1 VLAKIALYEPDIH
14 LAGRLETLMLKAAQF
29 APERLEAEVY
39 GSCGDFLAGLE
50 EEAFSIVVAEL
61 DDEGLALGRRLRER
75 FNERETLLIYISEQ
89 ALFDARLIEVRPFLV
104 IPKPV
109 GDKDF
114 LHRLFAAL
122 EHILE
127 AGELFVIKQGRVS
140 YQIKKREIICLESIG
155 REIILSAK
163 GREDIQYRE
172 ALKNEREKLRTVNF
186 VRPHNSFIVNLDYVE
201 EYHSD
206 SLRLANQRIAPI
218 SELRAKDVKKE
229 ILRFWEYRN
238 I

>member
-1 VLAKIALYEPDIH
+1 VLAKIALYEPDIQ
-14 LAGRLETLMLKAAQF
+14 LAGRLETLALKAAEL
-29 APERLEAEVY
+29 APERLETEVY
-39 GSCGDFLAGLE
+39 GSAQDFEAGLA

-61 DDEGLALGRRLRER
+61 DDDGLALGRRLRER

-89 ALFDARLIEVRPFLV
+89 ALFDARLLEVRPFLV
-104 IPKPV
+104 IQKPFE
-109 GDKDF
+109 DKDF

-122 EHILE
+122 EHVLE

-172 ALKNEREKLRTVNF
+172 ALKNEHEKLRTVNF
-186 VRPHNSFIVNLDYVE
+186 VRPHNSYIVNLDYVE

-206 SLRLANQRIAPI
+206 SLKLANKRIAPI
-218 SELRAKDVKKE
+218 SELRAKEVKKE

>member
-1 VLAKIALYEPDIH
+1 LAKIALYEPDLF
-14 LAGRLETLMLKAAQF
+14 LAGKLEALLLKAAEL
-29 APERLEAEVY
+29 APERLETEVY
-39 GSCGDFLAGLE
+39 GSAADFSAGLA

-61 DDEGLALGRRLRER
+61 DEGGLELGRCLRER
-75 FNERETLLIYISEQ
+75 YNERETLLIYISGQ
-89 ALFDARLIEVRPFLV
+89 ALFDARLIELRPFSIV
-104 IPKPV
+104 PKPF

-127 AGELFVIKQGRVS
+127 AGELFVIKQGRIS
-140 YQIKKREIICLESIG
+140 YQIKKREIICLESVG
-155 REIILSAK
+155 REIVLSSK

-206 SLRLANQRIAPI
+206 SLKLANKRIAPI